1 MSDLQIV
8 GMEGGGRDNRK
19 QELVKS
25 AGEVEECKGLGN
37 EPGRGGGWE
46 ADTFLRKDSITG

>member
-8 GMEGGGRDNRK
+8 GMEGGDNRK

-25 AGEVEECKGLGN
+25 AGGEVEECKGLGN

>member
-8 GMEGGGRDNRK
+8 GMEGGDNRK

-46 ADTFLRKDSITG
+46 ANTFLRKDSITG